1 MKAKTKRYI
10 SLFLALVFCFSL
22 LGTFPAFAATTVQ
35 AYMVNYPRQN
45 DPNYGDSRF
54 GHSANYLMSGWA
66 YVAYERMTLHAIG
79 SYNGQIAYCIEPGV
93 DQDSGDTLT
102 STDESYWDN
111 YPASSNVTIPPETIK
126 TLLGRVL
133 TYGYHGNISQNW
145 MTGNAS
151 DADSLSYAIATQML
165 VWEVVVG
172 ERDANFDHVDP
183 SAYGKGA
190 VMDYIGASNPLRSQI
205 MSYYNQIIEN
215 IKTHNVMPSFCAPS
229 RDYARAYEL
238 EQDGSEY
245 TLTLTDSNG
254 VLDNYAFSTDV
265 QGISFSKSG
274 NRLTIIC
281 DTPTEETIL
290 VTAEKQNAYSSSLV
304 IWSDGTWSK
313 AGVQDTITYGENVSD
328 PVNGYFELEM
338 DAAGGLRIVKTSE
351 DGNVSDIEFTI
362 TGESYSE
369 RVRTGSDGTIDV
381 TGLMPG
387 RYTVTEINSDAYTP
401 QDSQAVTIAGGRER
415 RRDL

>member
-1 MKAKTKRYI
+1 MKAKSKRFL
-10 SLFLALVFCFSL
+10 SLFMAMVFCFSL
-22 LGTFPAFAATTVQ
+22 LGTLPAFAATTVQ

-133 TYGYHGNISQNW
+133 TYGYHGNISQDW

-215 IKTHNVMPSFCAPS
+215 IKTHNVMPSFCAPL

-254 VLDNYAFSTDV
+254 VLDNYAFSADRYPGAPEIDLRTIRPEVPFDVAGFHVVPVTGRHYILPVTGYRIGPLAYLTDFNSIEESELRKLE
-265 QGISFSKSG
+265 GI
-274 NRLTIIC
+274 
-281 DTPTEETIL
+281 DT
-290 VTAEKQNAYSSSLV
+290 LV
-304 IWSDGTWSK
+304 INALRYTKHISHFTVEEAIAVSRRIAPRRTYLTHMSHQIGPYEKVHGTLPE
-313 AGVQDTITYGENVSD
+313 G
-328 PVNGYFELEM
+328 
-338 DAAGGLRIVKTSE
+338 
-351 DGNVSDIEFTI
+351 IEFAW
-362 TGESYSE
+362 
-369 RVRTGSDGTIDV
+369 DGLKID
-381 TGLMPG
+381 
-387 RYTVTEINSDAYTP
+387 IND
-401 QDSQAVTIAGGRER
+401 
-415 RRDL
+415 